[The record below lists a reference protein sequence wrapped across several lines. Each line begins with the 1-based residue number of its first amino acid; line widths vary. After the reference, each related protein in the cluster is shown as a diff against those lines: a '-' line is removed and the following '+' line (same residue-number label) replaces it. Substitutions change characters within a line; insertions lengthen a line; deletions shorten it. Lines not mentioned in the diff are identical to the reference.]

1 MPIKKS
7 AWKELRKGE
16 RRRQRNISVKSELR
30 TLLRKLQNLFASAKK
45 QDAMDAYKK
54 LVSKLDKAASNKI
67 IHKNTASRS
76 KSRLAKKISKL
87 T

>member
-7 AWKELRKGE
+7 AWKELRKGQ
-16 RRRQRNISVKSELR
+16 RRHQRNISVKSELR
-30 TLLRKLQNLFASAKK
+30 TLLRKLQNLIASAKK
-45 QDAMDAYKK
+45 QDALEAYKN

-67 IHKNTASRS
+67 IHKNTASRN
-76 KSRLAKKISKL
+76 KSRLMKKLSKL